1 MLIFKSIASPL
12 SIHQLRLREKRE
24 RKIKLDFF
32 FKLQIMFKMK
42 YKVENIFKRHVH
54 QSKMSEKLLYYM
66 KMWHLI
72 YFRIPGCFEA
82 EGNQAMADAG
92 KALLP
97 SSSAGKQGIQLS
109 LWRRLPPLPGQEEN
123 HHYSERKEVS
133 QHQVGSARNHL
144 TENP

>member
-54 QSKMSEKLLYYM
+54 QSKMSEKLLYYI
-66 KMWHLI
+66 KM
-72 YFRIPGCFEA
+72 
-82 EGNQAMADAG
+82 
-92 KALLP
+92 
-97 SSSAGKQGIQLS
+97 
-109 LWRRLPPLPGQEEN
+109 
-123 HHYSERKEVS
+123 
-133 QHQVGSARNHL
+133 
-144 TENP
+144 